1 MTRILSDTHD
11 SCCVA
16 AIYNFVSFDDPQA
29 VQAQLQERCEALGIS
44 GTMIIAHEGLNGTVA
59 GGHNAIAQLVGFIR
73 SLPGCADIEV
83 KYSYADSPP
92 FPRMKVKFKREIV
105 TLGLEGVDPVNNAGI
120 YVEPQD
126 WNALISDPDTV
137 VIDTRNYYECEIGTF
152 SGAINPETR
161 NFREFPEWFARTRER
176 WEEEGRAPPK
186 IAMFCT
192 GGIRCEKSTAM
203 ARSMGCEEV
212 YHLKGGILKYLEE
225 VPKQESLWE
234 GNCFVFDKRVSV
246 THGLALTDDVMC
258 ETCNCAYS
266 GSSEHICPGEQ
277 R

>member
-1 MTRILSDTHD
+1 MTSRLPNTDV

-16 AIYNFVSFDDPQA
+16 AIYHFVSFDDPEHLQ
-29 VQAQLQERCEALGIS
+29 VQLREMCEALGIC
-44 GTMIIAHEGLNGTVA
+44 GTMIVAHEGINGTVA
-59 GGHNAIAQLVGFIR
+59 GGDNAVAQLLGFIR

-83 KYSYADSPP
+83 KYSYADSIP
-92 FPRMKVKFKREIV
+92 FERMKVKVKREIV
-105 TLGLEGVDPVNNAGI
+105 TLGVDGVDPVNQAGI

-126 WNALISDPDTV
+126 WNALISDPDTIL
-137 VIDTRNYYECEIGTF
+137 IDTRNYYECEIGTF

-161 NFREFPEWFARTRER
+161 NFREFPEWFSRTRAQ
-176 WEEEGRAPPK
+176 WEKEGKATPK

-246 THGLALTDDVMC
+246 SHGLALTDDVMC

-266 GSSEHICPGEQ
+266 GSAGHNCPGEQ